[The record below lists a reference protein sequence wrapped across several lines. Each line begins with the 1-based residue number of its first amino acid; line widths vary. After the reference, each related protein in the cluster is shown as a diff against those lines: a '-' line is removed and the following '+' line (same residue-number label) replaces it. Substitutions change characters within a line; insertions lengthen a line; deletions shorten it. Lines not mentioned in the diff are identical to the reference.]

1 METKNRKL
9 NIIKCNRFL
18 GLIARDHIGIFFP
31 HPVVIEPYFE
41 DGYTSYYG
49 DRLSDYQD
57 SSNSGFI
64 VNESVYEDYEQRE
77 ATSYPYQTIYSKNE
91 EYIYS

>member
-1 METKNRKL
+1 M
-9 NIIKCNRFL
+9 IL

-31 HPVVIEPYFE
+31 HPVIVEPYFK

-49 DRLSDYQD
+49 DRESDYQD
-57 SSNSGFI
+57 FSNSGFI
-64 VNESVYEDYEQRE
+64 VNDSGYADYDHQ

-91 EYIYS
+91 EYVYS

>member
-1 METKNRKL
+1 METKDRKL
-9 NIIKCNRFL
+9 NIIKSNRFL

-41 DGYTSYYG
+41 DGYTSYY
-49 DRLSDYQD
+49 QD

-64 VNESVYEDYEQRE
+64 VNDRVYEDYEQRE
-77 ATSYPYQTIYSKNE
+77 ATSYPYQRIYSKNE